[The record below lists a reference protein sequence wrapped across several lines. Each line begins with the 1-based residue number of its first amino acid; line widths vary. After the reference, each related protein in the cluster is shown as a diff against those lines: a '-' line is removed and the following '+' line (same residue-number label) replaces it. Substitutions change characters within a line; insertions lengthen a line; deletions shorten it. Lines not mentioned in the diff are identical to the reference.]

1 MPQPEGSAVTGTEDD
16 VASFVAA
23 RWPSLVRY
31 GFMLTGDRAAGEDL
45 VQEALLRCLPS
56 WGRLDPPGVESYVRK
71 VMSRLAWKAHRHP
84 LRMSSSAQTEPV
96 TADIADSSSEQSDL
110 QRALRGLP
118 RQQRVVLVLRYW
130 QDLSEAEIAE
140 LLGCRQGTVKSRAS
154 RAYARLRDELGWSVD
169 PSMTN
174 DTAIVRGDAR

>member
-1 MPQPEGSAVTGTEDD
+1 VTATEDD

-31 GFMLTGDRAAGEDL
+31 GFMLSGDRAAGEDL

-71 VMSRLAWKAHRHP
+71 VMARLARKAHRHP
-84 LRMSSSAQTEPV
+84 RRMSSSRDQAEP
-96 TADIADSSSEQSDL
+96 TTSDIADSSSEQSDL
-110 QRALRGLP
+110 RRALKGLP
-118 RQQRVVLVLRYW
+118 AQQRVVLVLRYW
-130 QDLSEAEIAE
+130 QDLNEAEIAE

-154 RAYARLRDELGWSVD
+154 RAYARLREQLDWSVD
-169 PSMTN
+169 GALSHE
-174 DTAIVRGDAR
+174 AAAARGETR

>member
-1 MPQPEGSAVTGTEDD
+1 MTGTEDD

-56 WGRLDPPGVESYVRK
+56 WGRLDPQGVEAYVRK
-71 VMSRLAWKAHRHP
+71 VMARLVWKARRHP
-84 LRMSSSAQTEPV
+84 LRMSWSSGQAEPTTV
-96 TADIADSSSEQSDL
+96 DIAETSSEQSDL
-110 QRALRGLP
+110 RRALKGLP
-118 RQQRVVLVLRYW
+118 DQQRVVLVLRYW

-154 RAYARLRDELGWSVD
+154 RAYAHLRHELDWSD
-169 PSMTN
+169 DAPMTN
-174 DTAIVRGDAR
+174 ETATFTGEAR